1 MNNTSSGNPDSSD
14 AFGFEIDFLPVGETE
29 GDAICMRWGYHLDD
43 PSRRRQFVMVVDGG
57 YQGDGQAIVRHLKKW
72 YGMKHDVKINVMA
85 NTHPDQD
92 HISGLEEIFNEP
104 GVKVEKLIMQRPWN
118 ISQPST
124 LFEDNNLK
132 DEYIQRII
140 KEELSSAVQLEK
152 TAKRICKSEII
163 DAIQGGPLI
172 CELGVACWALSPS
185 TKDYREL
192 FPYFSF
198 TPGEAK
204 DIGDVRVKPKKGPWY
219 LNRLQ
224 DDGATSASN
233 ESSLVLCLV
242 LPIQGRNVVLL
253 TGDAGQTALGN
264 AVSYAEHQGIDLP
277 SRIKFFQVPHHGS
290 AQNLG
295 PTVLERLFGPGK
307 NDIHRKPLPISAVA
321 SVGKHPDSMHP
332 SQQIINELAC
342 HGVIIS
348 ITKGSP
354 YRFRLGNLN
363 PRPGWGPA
371 KKVPPIDNLDE
382 TTDSEKD

>member
-1 MNNTSSGNPDSSD
+1 MPNYIHPNDS
-14 AFGFEIDFLPVGETE
+14 FGFEIDFLPVGETE

-43 PSRRRQFVMVVDGG
+43 PFRRRQFVIVVDGG
-57 YQGDGQAIVRHLKKW
+57 YQGDGRAIVNHLNDW
-72 YGMKHDVKINVMA
+72 YGTKHIDFMV

-104 GVKVEKLIMQRPWN
+104 GVVVDNLVMQRPW
-118 ISQPST
+118 
-124 LFEDNNLK
+124 LFPALDLWFDDKRLTEDSIRRT
-132 DEYIQRII
+132 IQR
-140 KEELSSAVQLEK
+140 ELSTAVQLER
-152 TAKRICKSEII
+152 TASLTGETKVF
-163 DAIQGGPLI
+163 DACQRHLFSS
-172 CELGVACWALSPS
+172 LGVSCWALSPS
-185 TKDYREL
+185 IEEYGAL
-192 FPYFSF
+192 LPSFSF

-224 DDGATSASN
+224 DDGATTASN
-233 ESSLVLCLV
+233 ESSLVLRLV

-264 AVSYAEHQGIDLP
+264 AVSYAERQGIDLP
-277 SRIKFFQVPHHGS
+277 EQICFFQVPHHGS

-295 PTVLERLFGPGK
+295 PTVLERLFGPGN

-348 ITKGSP
+348 VTKGSP

-371 KKVPPIDNLDE
+371 EKVPPIDNLDE